1 MAKVVVDASALLA
14 LLNSEQGA
22 EEVAK
27 ALTGAVIGSVNL
39 CEVIGKLAETGMKQE
54 EIGRILFPLGLTI
67 EVFDEAQAYT
77 AGILRTA
84 TKNAGLSLGDR
95 ACLGLAKKLGVPVL
109 TADRTWLDLS
119 IGVKIMAIR

>member
-22 EEVAK
+22 EAVAK
-27 ALTGAVIGSVNL
+27 ALPGAVIGSVNL

-67 EVFDEAQAYT
+67 ETFDEEQAYT
-77 AGILRTA
+77 AGILRIS
-84 TKNAGLSLGDR
+84 TKSAGLSLGDR

-109 TADRTWLDLS
+109 TADRRWLDLA
-119 IGVKIMAIR
+119 IGVKVTAIR

>member
-1 MAKVVVDASALLA
+1 MAKIVVDASALLA

-22 EEVAK
+22 EEVVK
-27 ALTGAVIGSVNL
+27 ALTGAVICSVNL

-54 EIGRILFPLGLTI
+54 EIGRILFPLGLTV
-67 EVFDEAQAYT
+67 ETFDEDQAYI
-77 AGILRTA
+77 AGILRTS
-84 TKNAGLSLGDR
+84 TKSAGLSLGDR

-119 IGVKIMAIR
+119 TGVTVRAIR

>member
-67 EVFDEAQAYT
+67 EVFDEDQAYT
-77 AGILRTA
+77 AGILRSS
-84 TKNAGLSLGDR
+84 TKSAGLSLGDR

>member
-1 MAKVVVDASALLA
+1 MAKVVIDASALLA

-22 EEVAK
+22 DEVAK

-54 EIGRILFPLGLTI
+54 EICRILFPLGLTV
-67 EVFDEAQAYT
+67 EAFDEDQAYT
-77 AGILRTA
+77 AGILRTS
-84 TKNAGLSLGDR
+84 TKSAGLSLGDR
-95 ACLGLAKKLGVPVL
+95 ACLGLAKKLGTPVL

-119 IGVKIMAIR
+119 IGVKVSAIR

>member
-67 EVFDEAQAYT
+67 EVFDEDQAYT
-77 AGILRTA
+77 AGILRSS
-84 TKNAGLSLGDR
+84 TKSAGLSLGDR

-119 IGVKIMAIR
+119 IGVKIRAIR